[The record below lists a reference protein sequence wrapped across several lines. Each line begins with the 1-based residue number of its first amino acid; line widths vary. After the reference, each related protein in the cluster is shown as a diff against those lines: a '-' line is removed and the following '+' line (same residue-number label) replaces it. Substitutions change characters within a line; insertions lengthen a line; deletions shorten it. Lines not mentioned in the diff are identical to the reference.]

1 MDITHAI
8 VPGIGIVHH
17 CSTRGGQ
24 RFGVVVDDANRRS
37 LLTYDPADPADP
49 ADPDVPRH
57 SIVLEQEEADQ
68 LAEMLHSRTIPD
80 RLAALE
86 RRLAELAGKAP

>member
-1 MDITHAI
+1 
-8 VPGIGIVHH
+8 
-17 CSTRGGQ
+17 
-24 RFGVVVDDANRRS
+24 
-37 LLTYDPADPADP
+37 
-49 ADPDVPRH
+49 VPRH

>member
-1 MDITHAI
+1 MDITHTI

-49 ADPDVPRH
+49 DVPRH

-68 LAEMLHSRTIPD
+68 LAEMLHSRTVPD